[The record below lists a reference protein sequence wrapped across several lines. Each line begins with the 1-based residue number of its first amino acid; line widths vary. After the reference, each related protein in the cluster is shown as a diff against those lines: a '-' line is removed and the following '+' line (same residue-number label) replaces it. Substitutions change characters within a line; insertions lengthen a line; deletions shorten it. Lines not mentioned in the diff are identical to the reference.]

1 MTVKEQELF
10 QVSGY
15 APDEGGVD
23 WLQLPPF
30 IRVLLST
37 DGTVT
42 KTLEAYFWEPVDVT
56 LCQQGEAP
64 RAAIDEGFGVQLP
77 ATEKVWLREV
87 ALIGGQ
93 SGRHY
98 VSALSLIR
106 TTLLPEALR
115 QGLEHGD
122 LGIGGVIRELG
133 LETYR
138 KVIAVG
144 CSDAAAMAWR
154 AYRLY
159 YQGQVVMSIRED
171 FHLRAMQ

>member
-1 MTVKEQELF
+1 MTAKEQELF

-30 IRVLLST
+30 VRVLLST

-56 LCQQGEAP
+56 LCRQGEAP
-64 RAAIDEGFGVQLP
+64 RVEIGEAFGAELP
-77 ATEKVWLREV
+77 AAEKVWLREV
-87 ALIGGQ
+87 ALIGAQ
-93 SGRHY
+93 SGQHY
-98 VSALSLIR
+98 VSASSLIR
-106 TTLLPEALR
+106 SKLLPEPLR
-115 QGLEHGD
+115 QGLERGD

-138 KVIAVG
+138 KVVAVG
-144 CSDAAAMAWR
+144 CDEGATMAWR
-154 AYRLY
+154 VYRLY

-171 FHLRAMQ
+171 FHLQVMQ